1 MTNKIFVLSG
11 IILLVFVSSIN
22 CGKKS
27 SVTPSS
33 INNSPTVTLTGNPS
47 SGNAPLAVQF
57 NASAQDSDGSIVK
70 YEWDFDGNNA
80 YDSITTVN
88 TLNYTYT
95 NNDTCNAQIRVTDND
110 GATAEAAVSICVTA
124 TTATISFTPSAT
136 PVNNSVYL
144 SQVSTNNDEITLSL
158 NAKGVANVHGTA
170 IEIDFDS
177 SKISYISSSE
187 GDFLSQGGNTNTI
200 FTPGLEQ
207 GNYGVLLIAV
217 DRTNTNVG
225 VNGDGVL
232 ATIVFKAL
240 TPQGNTPISFNTTNS
255 ALKLP
260 AGGGN
265 ISGVN
270 WLGGSLSYQ

>member
-232 ATIVFKAL
+232 ATIVLKAL
-240 TPQGNTPISFNTTNS
+240 TPQGNTPRSEERRVGKECRS
-255 ALKLP
+255 RWSP
-260 AGGGN
+260 
-265 ISGVN
+265 
-270 WLGGSLSYQ
+270 YH